1 MAHMNQEK
9 KARIAAAL
17 KLVIPKGWKYSL
29 AVRNHSTIV
38 LTISSAPVD
47 ILAELTGSL
56 MNGYAKNL
64 FRNLW
69 AVSQRVCAAHNGLKL
84 QHEREHVNL
93 NVYYLDKAFDG
104 ELLATFKAINK
115 ALNLDNH
122 DRSDSMTDYFDVGHY
137 VEINVG
143 AWNKAFAVRA

>member
-17 KLVIPKGWKYSL
+17 KLVMPKGWKYSL

-38 LTISSAPVD
+38 LTISSAPID
-47 ILAELTGSL
+47 ILAER
-56 MNGYAKNL
+56 A
-64 FRNLW
+64 
-69 AVSQRVCAAHNGLKL
+69 RVCAARNGLKL

-93 NVYYLDKAFDG
+93 NVYHLDKAFDG

-122 DRSDSMTDYFDVGHY
+122 DRSDYMTDHFDVGHY

-143 AWNKAFAVRA
+143 TWNKAFMVRA

>member
-17 KLVIPKGWKYSL
+17 KLVMPKGWKYSL

-47 ILAELTGSL
+47 ILAER
-56 MNGYAKNL
+56 A
-64 FRNLW
+64 
-69 AVSQRVCAAHNGLKL
+69 RVCAAHKGLKL

-93 NVYYLDKAFDG
+93 NVYHLDKAFDG

-115 ALNLDNH
+115 ALNLDSH
-122 DRSDSMTDYFDVGHY
+122 MTDYFDADHY

-143 AWNKAFAVRA
+143 AWNKAFTVSKENR